1 MGKKSDGVSNGM
13 ALLCTVGIMLLI
25 GLIIEAGQPKC
36 IASGCNN
43 DAKEGSRYCW
53 LHDNSYSG
61 WKSNSS
67 SSTRSSS
74 TGRSSSS
81 SSSNRSNDSSN
92 RSSSKKKSSSV
103 DAYDEGYN
111 AIYEDEDYDWDRYQ
125 RDDDYAS
132 GVDDAMED
140 MDW

>member
-1 MGKKSDGVSNGM
+1 MSIPDG
-13 ALLCTVGIMLLI
+13 I
-25 GLIIEAGQPKC
+25 
-36 IASGCNN
+36 
-43 DAKEGSRYCW
+43 
-53 LHDNSYSG
+53 H
-61 WKSNSS
+61 
-67 SSTRSSS
+67 
-74 TGRSSSS
+74 
-81 SSSNRSNDSSN
+81 SSN

-103 DAYDEGYN
+103 NAYDEGYN